1 MGLGQLSFNH
11 YSIIVKLNPLNF
23 YYVLVLLYILENI
36 NSFYGSQ
43 LAYDSNMDHLH
54 IMDEKIEDRENK

>member
-1 MGLGQLSFNH
+1 MGFDQISFNH

-23 YYVLVLLYILENI
+23 YYDPVLLYTLPHI

-43 LAYDSNMDHLH
+43 LAYDSNTYHLH
-54 IMDEKIEDRENK
+54 IMGEKIEDGNK